1 MIGGTCLSWLSW
13 KTTISLLSSI
23 VADIEEIFLDYSE
36 KSQDA
41 SQETESNSILVSA
54 LQFSDIFV
62 LPFVGAN

>member
-23 VADIEEIFLDYSE
+23 VPFIDYSE

-41 SQETESNSILVSA
+41 SQETESNSVLVSA
-54 LQFSDIFV
+54 LQFSDIFA
-62 LPFVGAN
+62 LPFVGVN